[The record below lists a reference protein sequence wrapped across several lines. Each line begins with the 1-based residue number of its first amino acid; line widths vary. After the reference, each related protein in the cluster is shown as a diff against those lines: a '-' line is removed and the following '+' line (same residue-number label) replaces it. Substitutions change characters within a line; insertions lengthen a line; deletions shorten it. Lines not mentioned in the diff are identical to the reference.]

1 MGGDATASRALVT
14 VNVSPDQT
22 FRLTPP
28 SLLSGQSGYNP
39 RINLGLPPLTLG
51 GTPAPTFSPGFA
63 GLVPSYGRWS
73 QSSSS
78 ASPSSTPTPGGGG
91 SDSGS
96 GSSWEVL
103 SQAVVQIN
111 AGNWSFS
118 TGVPA
123 PLAAT
128 TLQFNL
134 LFSGFDNKFQ
144 IGEYISGSGSFAND
158 GMGRV
163 YSISWGALLGGNDLL
178 VRGPVSFIN
187 PQLQVGP
194 NFTNLGRPDATAQLA
209 ANISNFINVS
219 GKGSALTVGL
229 GGQVG
234 YVYDFSA
241 NMSAFSAS
249 LLLQFQLQRSLGS
262 P

>member
-22 FRLTPP
+22 FQLTPP
-28 SLLSGQSGYNP
+28 SLLTGQSGYNP
-39 RINLGLPPLTLG
+39 KINLGLPPLTLG
-51 GTPAPTFSPGFA
+51 GAPAPTFSPGFA
-63 GLVPSYGRWS
+63 GLVPSYGSWS
-73 QSSSS
+73 QSSPS

-91 SDSGS
+91 SGS
-96 GSSWEVL
+96 GWEVL

-118 TGVPA
+118 TRAPP

-163 YSISWGALLGGNDLL
+163 YSMSWGALLGGNDLL

-194 NFTNLGRPDATAQLA
+194 NFTNLGRGDATAQVA
-209 ANISNFINVS
+209 ANLSNFINVS
-219 GKGSALTVGL
+219 GKGSALTVGV

>member
-14 VNVSPDQT
+14 VTVSPNQT
-22 FRLTPP
+22 FQLTPT

-39 RINLGLPPLTLG
+39 RLNLGLPPLTLG
-51 GTPAPTFSPGFA
+51 GTPAPTYSPGFA
-63 GLVPSYGRWS
+63 GLVPSYGSWS
-73 QSSSS
+73 QGSSSS
-78 ASPSSTPTPGGGG
+78 PSPSSTPTPGGGG
-91 SDSGS
+91 A

-118 TGVPA
+118 TRAPA

-194 NFTNLGRPDATAQLA
+194 NFTNLGRQDATAQVA